1 MQKKAIILKKQIYIN
16 SFMKN
21 KIITYS
27 QAINKALVETIK
39 KNRKVI
45 IIGLGV
51 DDPKGIFGTT
61 LGIKEKY
68 PNNVFDMPTAE
79 NGFTGFALGLAI
91 SGYRPVIVHQRVEFS
106 LLSIEQIFNQIA
118 KWHYMSAGKTK
129 VPLVIR
135 LIIGKGWGQGPQHS
149 QSLETIFAHIPG
161 LKVVCPSNAE
171 DAKNLMIASIKDN
184 NPVIF
189 FEHRWC
195 HDTKGKLKKN
205 YKEQKIGKANIAIK
219 GKRISLISFSYSTL
233 ECIRAAKILK
243 KYNISC
249 EVLDLRSLRPL
260 DVSSIVKTAKKTK
273 KVLIVDNGMKS
284 FGISSE
290 ISCLITENLKNITVE
305 RIGVLE
311 TPIPS
316 TVSLAKYCYPEHDLI
331 IMKVC
336 KMLNI
341 KKKISYKRKKNP
353 DQPDSSFKGPF

>member
-1 MQKKAIILKKQIYIN
+1 
-16 SFMKN
+16 MKN
-21 KIITYS
+21 KIISYS
-27 QAINKALVETIK
+27 EAINEALTETIK
-39 KNRKVI
+39 NNKKVI
-45 IIGLGV
+45 IIGLGA

-118 KWHYMSAGKTK
+118 KWHYMSAGKIK

-171 DAKNLMIASIKDN
+171 DAKDLMIASIKDN

-195 HDTKGKLKKN
+195 HVTTGKLKENRKI
-205 YKEQKIGKANIAIK
+205 KKIGKAKIAVK
-219 GKRISLISFSYSTL
+219 GSKISLISYSYSTL
-233 ECIRAAKILK
+233 ECIMASKILGK
-243 KYNISC
+243 FGISC

-260 DVSSIVKTAKKTK
+260 DKASIIQTANKTK
-273 KVLIVDNGMKS
+273 KVLVVDNGMKT

-290 ISCLITENLKNITVE
+290 ISCIISENLKNILVE

-316 TVSLAKYCYPEHDLI
+316 TVSLAKYCYPEHPLI
-331 IMKVC
+331 IRKVC
-336 KMLNI
+336 RMLNI
-341 KKKISYKRKKNP
+341 KKKIFFYKRKNP
-353 DQPDSSFKGPF
+353 DQPNSSFRGPF

>member
-1 MQKKAIILKKQIYIN
+1 MR
-16 SFMKN
+16 N
-21 KIITYS
+21 KIISYS
-27 QAINKALVETIK
+27 QAINKALIDMIK

-91 SGYRPVIVHQRVEFS
+91 SGYRPIIVHQRVEFS

-118 KWHYMSAGKTK
+118 KWHYMSAGKIK

-135 LIIGKGWGQGPQHS
+135 LIVGKGWGQGPQHS

-171 DAKNLMIASIKDN
+171 DAKDLMIASIKDN

-195 HDTKGKLKKN
+195 HSTKGKLKK
-205 YKEQKIGKANIAIK
+205 YQRIQKIGKANVVIRGNK
-219 GKRISLISFSYSTL
+219 ISLISFSYSTL
-233 ECIRAAKILK
+233 ECVRAAKILK
-243 KYNISC
+243 KFNISC

-260 DVSSIVKTAKKTK
+260 DISSILKTAKKTK
-273 KVLIVDNGMKS
+273 KVLIVDNGMKT

-290 ISCLITENLKNITVE
+290 ISCLITENLKNILVD

-316 TVSLAKYCYPEHDLI
+316 TVSLAKYCYPEYDSI
-331 IMKVC
+331 IKRVC
-336 KMLNI
+336 KMLDI
-341 KKKISYKRKKNP
+341 KKKIPFKKKENP
-353 DQPDSSFKGPF
+353 DQPDSNFKGPF